1 MRKLVRVNRPF
12 GIGFSFFELLFVLCA
27 TVFYINFEIQ
37 AQFSLLAPF
46 ISLAYIG
53 YCMLVEP
60 RYRILIVKFLLSI
73 FFLILLFVTLTDA
86 TSVGNV
92 NNRFLKIIYAKF
104 AQWVLVFFPLF
115 LFYRTYTK
123 ATRKQILLILF
134 VGLLNAIMLVQTSL
148 KIIEIN
154 PTILHS
160 MNADRLEEAGVNLQ
174 GFSFV
179 YAFTFLSLTCYIC
192 FKYNRN
198 ILVKYLSLFL
208 LLYSVYFMFSTQF
221 ALSLVT
227 TFVSFIYLN
236 MSLSRGKVKSIR
248 IISIFILLSLL
259 PFILKFLISI
269 SDMELLNVRLRE
281 IYDTLTFN
289 KGNSEESDLHSRLDL
304 YWKSIVAF
312 LSSPILGNRSLDFDP
327 HSTFFS
333 ILADLGIL
341 GGILIYK
348 LFTKS
353 FNFMKLNLGKMF
365 VFYKPLICQILLMG
379 FTNPIH
385 SSPSNYIMLWFIC
398 PLLIKLFIDNKLYYV
413 NK

>member
-12 GIGFSFFELLFVLCA
+12 GIGFSFLELLFVLCA

-37 AQFSLLAPF
+37 AQFLLISPF
-46 ISLAYIG
+46 IFITYIG
-53 YCMLVEP
+53 YCMHVEP
-60 RYRILIVKFLLSI
+60 RLRRFI
-73 FFLILLFVTLTDA
+73 FKMIFLIILLVFLFVMLTDS
-86 TSVGNV
+86 TSIGDVS
-92 NNRFLKIIYAKF
+92 NRFLKIIYAKLS
-104 AQWVLVFFPLF
+104 QWILVFFPLL
-115 LFYRTYTK
+115 LFYRTYTH
-123 ATRKQILLILF
+123 ASRKQILLILF

-179 YAFTFLSLTCYIC
+179 YAFTFLALTCYIC
-192 FKYNRN
+192 FKYSRNR
-198 ILVKYLSLFL
+198 LVKYLSLFL

-269 SDMELLNVRLRE
+269 SDMELLNVRLQE

-289 KGNSEESDLHSRLDL
+289 KGNSDESDLHSRLDL